1 MATDQTS
8 QFFDRYATD
17 FDAIY
22 GNQSNV
28 INRVINRFFRQSMR
42 ERFELTLAG
51 CMPVA
56 GCSVLD
62 VGCGPGHYAIELARR
77 GAAEVTGID
86 FADGMLEIASARA
99 EREGVKDRCRFER
112 ADFLEWNPGNKY
124 EYVIL
129 MGFMDYMRE
138 PREIIAKALS
148 LTRRRAF
155 FSFPLGNGILA
166 WQRRLRYR
174 SRCELYMYTP
184 EQIASLF
191 RPIPNIQFKIQNI
204 SRDLFV
210 SAQPTNT

>member
-1 MATDQTS
+1 MAADQTS
-8 QFFDRYATD
+8 QVFDRYATD

-86 FADGMLEIASARA
+86 FADGMLEIANARA
-99 EREGVKDRCRFER
+99 EREGVKDRCRF
-112 ADFLEWNPGNKY
+112 
-124 EYVIL
+124 
-129 MGFMDYMRE
+129 
-138 PREIIAKALS
+138 
-148 LTRRRAF
+148 
-155 FSFPLGNGILA
+155 
-166 WQRRLRYR
+166 
-174 SRCELYMYTP
+174 
-184 EQIASLF
+184 
-191 RPIPNIQFKIQNI
+191 
-204 SRDLFV
+204 
-210 SAQPTNT
+210 